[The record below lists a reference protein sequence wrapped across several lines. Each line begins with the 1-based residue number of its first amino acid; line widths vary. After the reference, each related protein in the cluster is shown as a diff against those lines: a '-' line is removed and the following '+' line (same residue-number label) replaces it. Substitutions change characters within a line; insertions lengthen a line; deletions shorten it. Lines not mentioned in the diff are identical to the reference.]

1 MMSERNYRFTE
12 ELKSSERNLQQ
23 YLFCSVQHVHQLHE
37 ARMKGLTGLVLMG
50 KKYQKLKMSNVKLDK
65 NVAALEK
72 ARERFKEDNKML
84 EEAREKLKKDNI

>member
-1 MMSERNYRFTE
+1 
-12 ELKSSERNLQQ
+12 
-23 YLFCSVQHVHQLHE
+23 
-37 ARMKGLTGLVLMG
+37 
-50 KKYQKLKMSNVKLDK
+50 MSNVKLDK